1 MVVRY
6 SWTHASWELQPCT
19 KPADE
24 AKCPF
29 FRCSRTSKPID
40 IIISAPTPVQ
50 ESHSSLNIFYS
61 NIRSLVPKIDNLRIF
76 CSIYHPDIICMVESW
91 LSTEISDS
99 EISIQGYSVIRLDR
113 NRHGGGVLIYVK
125 YMFTYS
131 LVFKGTDDLEL
142 IVVSFLCTMHDTNPD
157 FTLALFYRPPN
168 SSSFVIDTLFTV
180 LCNLNVSVFI

>member
-1 MVVRY
+1 MI
-6 SWTHASWELQPCT
+6 T
-19 KPADE
+19 
-24 AKCPF
+24 
-29 FRCSRTSKPID
+29 
-40 IIISAPTPVQ
+40 SAPTPVQ

-113 NRHGGGVLIYVK
+113 NRHGSGVLIYVK